1 MGGVGTFT
9 KECRTLYVSDIKM
22 IDTANPVK
30 EMVRVIYENFS
41 PWGEIED
48 INYIPTYSYLT
59 LEKEYALF
67 VTVTAVLQN
76 LQKKQ

>member
-48 INYIPTYSYLT
+48 INYIPT
-59 LEKEYALF
+59 
-67 VTVTAVLQN
+67 
-76 LQKKQ
+76 